1 MHAADFST
9 LPLQFRRYISN
20 DLVNWSEASACVSY
34 SVLNSCAFIFGNT
47 NTIRTVTSNYANIC
61 NSGIIESAV
70 TGQNIERT
78 GIVVSNQ
85 DKTVIRNLS
94 DKEIAVNIWGYTE

>member
-1 MHAADFST
+1 M
-9 LPLQFRRYISN
+9 
-20 DLVNWSEASACVSY
+20 
-34 SVLNSCAFIFGNT
+34 
-47 NTIRTVTSNYANIC
+47 
-61 NSGIIESAV
+61 IESAV